1 MLAIIG
7 GLVGIRQLLEYLQS
21 NAEAHSD
28 VKSLQRDLENLTVR
42 LTALESK
49 VELLET
55 DNASLIEQNDVLVL
69 QGNERHLMN
78 KQLIEQNTMLFQM
91 LQGSEEESES

>member
-21 NAEAHSD
+21 NAEAQSD
-28 VKSLQRDLENLTVR
+28 VKSLQRDLEKLTVR

-49 VELLET
+49 VERLET
-55 DNASLIEQNDVLVL
+55 DNTSLIEQNKVLLL
-69 QGNERHLMN
+69 QGDEHHLMN
-78 KQLIEQNTMLFQM
+78 KQLIEQNTILVQM
-91 LQGSEEESES
+91 LQGSEEESE

>member
-28 VKSLQRDLENLTVR
+28 VKSLQRDLENLTAR

-49 VELLET
+49 VECLET
-55 DNASLIEQNDVLVL
+55 DNASLIEQNEVLVL
-69 QGNERHLMN
+69 QGNERHLVN